1 MIVGGPVGLAGRV
14 TVAVPAQAN
23 SAVATAVAR
32 AASAAQAIV
41 VELFKALI
49 AVAVQRGA
57 QASGAALAGDVFVV
71 GVVGVLEAVAV
82 ERGGVEA
89 VEREV
94 EEGVEDAAGK

>member
-1 MIVGGPVGLAGRV
+1 MIVAEPVGLAGRV
-14 TVAVPAQAN
+14 TVAVLAQAN

-41 VELFKALI
+41 AELFKALI
-49 AVAVQRGA
+49 AVAVQRAA
-57 QASGAALAGDVFVV
+57 QASGAALAGE
-71 GVVGVLEAVAV
+71 VGVL
-82 ERGGVEA
+82 EA